1 MIKQDVFHLILVA
14 LFSINAIAQTTLDEV
29 VVSSPR
35 LDIPFSENSKS
46 VTIITAEQIAATPVT
61 SFADLLRFQAGLDIR
76 RQGVEGAQA
85 DVYLRGGTF
94 DQVLLLIDGI
104 RVDDPQTGHHTL
116 NSALP
121 LEVIERVEIVKGP
134 SARIYGQNAFT
145 GAINIVTKRA
155 AENKTT
161 LYERR
166 GSYNTN
172 QLGITHQ
179 LANDNSQHIAHASY
193 NSSDGYRYNT
203 DFRNLHFFTHSSF
216 GTTQKYKLITMFNE
230 RKFGANGFYGVT
242 SAEDQYEETQ
252 SSLVALT
259 TSVASKN
266 TSFTPRI
273 FWKRGQ
279 DEYIYI
285 RNNPGVYRNVHINN
299 KIGVSLDTK
308 IAHTNGNR
316 TGFGAELST
325 VAIQSNNLGQHS
337 RTIAHLFFEHRIS
350 LNRLSLT
357 PGFALS
363 HFSDV
368 DTFFYPGLD
377 IGYALNNASKLTFN
391 TGYTYRV
398 PTYND
403 LYYNGP
409 QAIGN
414 ANLKPEKALSYEL
427 AYRHASSNWSIE
439 AALFQRN
446 SENLIDYV
454 EVTPGDPKWLASN
467 AQEVSTFGGEFISS
481 FAFDIGKHQQQLT
494 LSYAYVKDDYTKT
507 VVSRYALN
515 ALKHN
520 VNIQLLKKFTSRWS
534 SSTSYRYAARALG
547 GNYQVVNAQLA
558 YTTGDWGIQ
567 LQGRNLFNADYVENL
582 IPMPKAHGVIS
593 LQYSF

>member
-1 MIKQDVFHLILVA
+1 MRKHVFPIILVA
-14 LFSINAIAQTTLDEV
+14 LFSSNAVAQTALDEV

-46 VTIITAEQIAATPVT
+46 VTIITAEQIATTPVT

-161 LYERR
+161 IYERR
-166 GSYNTN
+166 GSYGTN
-172 QLGITHQ
+172 QLGVTHQ

-193 NSSDGYRYNT
+193 NSSDGYRHNT

-216 GTTQKYKLITMFNE
+216 GTSQKYKLITMFNE

-242 SAEDQYEETQ
+242 SAKDQYEETQ

-259 TSVASKN
+259 TSVTSKN
-266 TSFTPRI
+266 TTFTPRV

-299 KIGVSLDTK
+299 KVGVSLDTK
-308 IAHTNGNR
+308 IAHANGNR

-337 RTIAHLFFEHRIS
+337 RTIAHLFFEHRIT
-350 LNRLSLT
+350 LNSLSLT

-398 PTYND
+398 PTYTD

-414 ANLKPEKALSYEL
+414 ADLKPEKALSHEL

-439 AALFQRN
+439 AAVFQRN

-454 EVTPGDPKWLASN
+454 EVTPADPKWLASN
-467 AQEVSTFGGEFISS
+467 VQEVSTFGGELISS
-481 FAFDIGKHQQQLT
+481 FAFAIGKQKQQLT
-494 LSYAYVKDDYTKT
+494 LSYAYVEDDYTKT

-520 VNIQLLKKFTSRWS
+520 VNVQWTKNFSPRWS
-534 SSTSYRYAARALG
+534 STTSYRHASRALG

-558 YTTGDWGIQ
+558 YTTGDWSIQ
-567 LQGRNLFNADYVENL
+567 LQGRNLFNAEYAENL
-582 IPMPKAHGVIS
+582 IPMPKGHGVIS
-593 LQYSF
+593 LQHSF

>member
-1 MIKQDVFHLILVA
+1 MRKHVFPIILVA
-14 LFSINAIAQTTLDEV
+14 LFSSNVVAQTALDEV

-46 VTIITAEQIAATPVT
+46 VTIITAEQIATTPVT

-121 LEVIERVEIVKGP
+121 LGVIERVEIVKGP

-161 LYERR
+161 IYERR
-166 GSYNTN
+166 GSYGTN
-172 QLGITHQ
+172 QLGVTHQ

-193 NSSDGYRYNT
+193 NSSDGYRHNT

-216 GTTQKYKLITMFNE
+216 GTSQKYKLITMFNE

-242 SAEDQYEETQ
+242 SAKDQYEETQ

-259 TSVASKN
+259 TSITSKN
-266 TSFTPRI
+266 TTFTPRV

-299 KIGVSLDTK
+299 KVGVSLDTK
-308 IAHTNGNR
+308 IAHNNGNR

-337 RTIAHLFFEHRIS
+337 RTIAHLFFEHRIT
-350 LNRLSLT
+350 LNSLSLT

-377 IGYALNNASKLTFN
+377 IGYAINNASKLTFN

-398 PTYND
+398 PTYTD

-414 ANLKPEKALSYEL
+414 ADLKPEKALSHEL

-439 AALFQRN
+439 AAVFQRN

-454 EVTPGDPKWLASN
+454 EVTPADPKWLASN
-467 AQEVSTFGGEFISS
+467 VQEVSTFGGELISS
-481 FAFDIGKHQQQLT
+481 FAFAIGKQKQQLT
-494 LSYAYVKDDYTKT
+494 LSYAYVEDDYIKT

-520 VNIQLLKKFTSRWS
+520 VNVQWTKNFSPRWS
-534 SSTSYRYAARALG
+534 STTSYRHASRALG

-558 YTTGDWGIQ
+558 YTTGDWSIQ
-567 LQGRNLFNADYVENL
+567 LQGRNLFNAEYVENL
-582 IPMPKAHGVIS
+582 IPMPKGHAVIS
-593 LQYSF
+593 LQHSF

>member
-1 MIKQDVFHLILVA
+1 MRKHVFPIILVA
-14 LFSINAIAQTTLDEV
+14 LFSSNAVAQTALDEV

-46 VTIITAEQIAATPVT
+46 VTIITSEQIAATPVT

-161 LYERR
+161 IYERR
-166 GSYNTN
+166 GSYGTN
-172 QLGITHQ
+172 QLGVTHQ

-193 NSSDGYRYNT
+193 NSSDGYRHNT
-203 DFRNLHFFTHSSF
+203 DFRNLHFFTHNSF
-216 GTTQKYKLITMFNE
+216 GTSQKYKLITMFNE

-242 SAEDQYEETQ
+242 SAKDQYEETQ

-259 TSVASKN
+259 TSVTSKN
-266 TSFTPRI
+266 TTFTPRV

-299 KIGVSLDTK
+299 KVGVSLDTK
-308 IAHTNGNR
+308 IAHANGNR

-337 RTIAHLFFEHRIS
+337 RTIAHLFFEHRIT
-350 LNRLSLT
+350 LNSLSLT

-398 PTYND
+398 PTYTD

-414 ANLKPEKALSYEL
+414 ADLKPEKALSHEL

-439 AALFQRN
+439 AAVFQRN

-454 EVTPGDPKWLASN
+454 EVTPADPKWLASN
-467 AQEVSTFGGEFISS
+467 VQEVSTFGGELISS
-481 FAFDIGKHQQQLT
+481 FAFAIGKQKQQLT
-494 LSYAYVKDDYTKT
+494 LSYAYVEDDYTKT

-520 VNIQLLKKFTSRWS
+520 VNVQWTKNFSPRWS
-534 SSTSYRYAARALG
+534 STTSYRHASRALG

-558 YTTGDWGIQ
+558 YTTGDWSIQ
-567 LQGRNLFNADYVENL
+567 LQGRNLFNAEYAENL
-582 IPMPKAHGVIS
+582 IPMPKGHGVIS
-593 LQYSF
+593 LQHSF

>member
-1 MIKQDVFHLILVA
+1 MRKHVFPIILVA
-14 LFSINAIAQTTLDEV
+14 LFSSNAVAQTALDEV

-161 LYERR
+161 IYERR
-166 GSYNTN
+166 GSYGTN
-172 QLGITHQ
+172 QLGVTHQ

-193 NSSDGYRYNT
+193 NSSDGYRHNT
-203 DFRNLHFFTHSSF
+203 DFRNLHFFTHSNF
-216 GTTQKYKLITMFNE
+216 GTSQKYKLITMFNE

-242 SAEDQYEETQ
+242 SAKDQYEETQ

-259 TSVASKN
+259 TSVTSKN
-266 TSFTPRI
+266 TTFTPRV

-299 KIGVSLDTK
+299 KVGVSLDTK
-308 IAHTNGNR
+308 IAHANGNR

-337 RTIAHLFFEHRIS
+337 RTIAHLFFEHRIT
-350 LNRLSLT
+350 LNSLSLT

-398 PTYND
+398 PTYTD

-414 ANLKPEKALSYEL
+414 ADLKPEKALSHEL

-439 AALFQRN
+439 AAVFQRN

-454 EVTPGDPKWLASN
+454 EVTPADPKWLASN
-467 AQEVSTFGGEFISS
+467 VQEVSTFGGELISS
-481 FAFDIGKHQQQLT
+481 FAFAIGKQKQQLT
-494 LSYAYVKDDYTKT
+494 LSYAYVEDDYTKT

-520 VNIQLLKKFTSRWS
+520 VNVQWTKNFSPRWS
-534 SSTSYRYAARALG
+534 STTSYRHASRALG

-558 YTTGDWGIQ
+558 YTTGDWSIQ
-567 LQGRNLFNADYVENL
+567 LQGRNLFNAEYAENL
-582 IPMPKAHGVIS
+582 IPMPKGHGVIS
-593 LQYSF
+593 LQHSF

>member
-1 MIKQDVFHLILVA
+1 MRKHVFPIILVA
-14 LFSINAIAQTTLDEV
+14 LFSSNAVAQTALDEV

-161 LYERR
+161 IYERR
-166 GSYNTN
+166 GSYGTN
-172 QLGITHQ
+172 QLGVTHQ

-193 NSSDGYRYNT
+193 NSSDGYRHNT

-216 GTTQKYKLITMFNE
+216 GTSQKYKLITMFNE

-242 SAEDQYEETQ
+242 SAKDQYEETQ

-259 TSVASKN
+259 TSVTSKN
-266 TSFTPRI
+266 TTFTPRV

-299 KIGVSLDTK
+299 KVGVSLDTK
-308 IAHTNGNR
+308 IAHANGNR

-337 RTIAHLFFEHRIS
+337 RTIAHLFFEHRIT
-350 LNRLSLT
+350 LNSLSLT

-398 PTYND
+398 PTYTD

-414 ANLKPEKALSYEL
+414 ADLKPEKALSHEL

-439 AALFQRN
+439 AAVFQRN

-454 EVTPGDPKWLASN
+454 EVTPADPKWLASN
-467 AQEVSTFGGEFISS
+467 VQEVSTFGGELISS
-481 FAFDIGKHQQQLT
+481 FAFAIGKQKQQLT
-494 LSYAYVKDDYTKT
+494 LSYAYVEDDYTKT

-520 VNIQLLKKFTSRWS
+520 VNVQWTKNFSPRWS
-534 SSTSYRYAARALG
+534 STTSYRHASRALG

-558 YTTGDWGIQ
+558 YTTGDWSIQ
-567 LQGRNLFNADYVENL
+567 LQGRNLFNAEYAENL
-582 IPMPKAHGVIS
+582 IPMPKGHGVIS
-593 LQYSF
+593 LQHSF